1 MRVSTIDDD
10 VSLLEE
16 RYERLNKVVNGFT
29 GLDEEDDLARALEL
43 LAEVLDGFGANDI
56 GAFGLVLHKVVDL
69 ADGSVEGDNGEA
81 LVVLDEGKDI
91 GRQSKFSYHSGECT
105 EAQVTHH
112 VLQ

>member
-10 VSLLEE
+10 VSLFEE
-16 RYERLNKVVNGFT
+16 RYERLNEIIDGFT
-29 GLDEEDDLARALEL
+29 SLDEKDDLARSLEL
-43 LAEVLDGFGANDI
+43 LAEILDGLGSDDVGAL
-56 GAFGLVLHKVVDL
+56 GLVLHEVVDL

-81 LVVLDEGKDI
+81 LVVLDEEKDI